1 MCSTGQGKK
10 SLAKIFQMLNLAGSL
25 WHKPDRT
32 AAKCWAYNSAEELW
46 AYSLDHRKPHEVSER
61 PRRNDGALIPG
72 LLVFP
77 VCVIIYGSKQG
88 FSYFPWE
95 EWFSLPFVLL
105 PWYSTHRD
113 ILRAKGHKSPEN
125 WLEESSDFWAGK
137 QRPQVEGCLLIN

>member
-1 MCSTGQGKK
+1 
-10 SLAKIFQMLNLAGSL
+10 MLNLAGSL

-95 EWFSLPFVLL
+95 E
-105 PWYSTHRD
+105 
-113 ILRAKGHKSPEN
+113 
-125 WLEESSDFWAGK
+125 
-137 QRPQVEGCLLIN
+137 